1 MRNLI
6 LAATALVAFTSFAE
20 ARDRYHHRYYHQP
33 QYQRHHYRPPPVYRN
48 YNPYIYG
55 GIGLG
60 LLGAGIYYHHRPSRC
75 WYELV
80 EYDYAGNPLYVRQCE

>member
-20 ARDRYHHRYYHQP
+20 ARDRYQHRHYHQP
-33 QYQRHHYRPPPVYRN
+33 QYHRHYHQPPVHRN
-48 YNPYIYG
+48 HNRYIYG

-60 LLGAGIYYHHRPSRC
+60 LLGAGAYYYSRPTRC
-75 WYELV
+75 WFELV
-80 EYDYAGNPLYVRQCE
+80 EVDYSGNPVYIRQCE